1 MFLHFLLF
9 HESLTEIFIW
19 LILSGSIIKSFYSF
33 DKNCGT
39 IETGQT
45 QTRIIYYVQIIICKQ
60 FLSQHH
66 HKGNELTLEIVTES
80 LTLSGAAWGKF
91 TSPYASKDEETPHN
105 ERPKW

>member
-1 MFLHFLLF
+1 MFLHFLPF

-66 HKGNELTLEIVTES
+66 YKGKEPGLKTVTES
-80 LTLSGAAWGKF
+80 LNDARVKLGKLI
-91 TSPYASKDEETPHN
+91 TVAGTAPYQKSK
-105 ERPKW
+105 